1 MENNMIPFAIKNSD
15 KYKYV
20 FIDENT
26 SSVKLIVFKDNNY
39 LKITNKMNKE
49 IERLIID
56 SLMFNINFIESLIK

>member
-1 MENNMIPFAIKNSD
+1 MIPFYIKNSD
-15 KYKYV
+15 KYKYI

-26 SSVKLIVFKDNNY
+26 SNVKLIVFKDNEY